1 MTSAEATALAAS
13 LNASLVTSG
22 ASGIVKYS
30 VFAYWDIKYNKL
42 YNVVLYPKSRD
53 AKFETATASEKLA
66 FARVSLISQLSAPAA
81 YTTFNTTFEANALLD
96 TELNNYLKP

>member
-30 VFAYWDIKYNKL
+30 VFSYWDIKYNKL
-42 YNVVLYPKSRD
+42 YNVILYPKTRD
-53 AKFETATASEKLA
+53 GKYETATDSLKLA
-66 FARVSLISQLSAPAA
+66 FARVSLLSQLSAPQS
-81 YTTFNTTFEANALLD
+81 YVTFNTTFEANALLD
-96 TELNNYLKP
+96 TELSNYFK